1 MSDFTSDF
9 WHLYVAILTLVS
21 IIACLV
27 LLWISGTTKA
37 ATMDDNT
44 TGHVWDGDLQ
54 EMNNPLPKWWVYL
67 FIITV
72 VFALIYGVLY
82 PTFGKYQGALGW
94 SSQGQHTAEV
104 EKMQEAI
111 APIYAKFNDMKPEV
125 LAGDAQ
131 AMAIGERLFMNNCAQ
146 CHGSDAR
153 GARSFPNLTDGDWL
167 WGGTPEAIKTT
178 LTQGRMG
185 NMPPMAAAVGSAED
199 VRNLANYVL
208 SLSGTPHDAIRAAS
222 GKASFGACA
231 ACHGMDGKG
240 NTALGAPNLT
250 DGVWLH
256 GWGEEA
262 VVRAI
267 NNGFSNQMPAQAT
280 LLNESQIH
288 VLTGYVWG
296 LSNRPDS
303 RAGN

>member
-9 WHLYVAILTLVS
+9 WHYYVAGLTLVS
-21 IIACLV
+21 IIACLI

-37 ATMDDNT
+37 ATLADNT

-67 FIITV
+67 FVITV
-72 VFALIYGVLY
+72 VFSLAYGVLY
-82 PTFGKYQGALGW
+82 PMFGKYQGVLGW
-94 SSQGQHTAEV
+94 TSRGQHTAEV

-111 APIYAKFNDMKPEV
+111 APIYAKYSDMKPED

-167 WGGTPEAIKTT
+167 WGGDPQAIKTT
-178 LTQGRMG
+178 ITQGRMG
-185 NMPPMAAAVGSAED
+185 VMPPMAAAVGSAED
-199 VRNLANYVL
+199 VRNLAHYVL
-208 SLSGTPHDAIRAAS
+208 SLSGSPSDSIRAAL
-222 GKASFGACA
+222 GKDKFGACA

-250 DGVWLH
+250 DGIWLH

-262 VVRAI
+262 VIRAI
-267 NNGFSNQMPAQAT
+267 NNGFTNQMPAQNA
-280 LLNESQIH
+280 LLNEAQIH
-288 VLTGYVWG
+288 VLSGYVLG
-296 LSNRPDS
+296 LSSRP
-303 RAGN
+303 AN

>member
-9 WHLYVAILTLVS
+9 WHYYVAGLTLVS

-37 ATMDDNT
+37 ATHADNT

-54 EMNNPLPKWWVYL
+54 EMNNPLPRWWVYL

-72 VFALIYGVLY
+72 IFALVYGVLY
-82 PTFGKYQGALGW
+82 PTFGKYQGVLGW
-94 SSQGQHTAEV
+94 TSAGQHTTEV
-104 EKMQEAI
+104 QKMQEAI
-111 APIYAKFNDMKPEV
+111 APIYAKFNDMKPED

-131 AMAIGERLFMNNCAQ
+131 AMAIGERLFMNNCSQ

-167 WGGTPEAIKTT
+167 WGGDAQAIKTT
-178 LTQGRMG
+178 LTEGRMG
-185 NMPPMAAAVGSAED
+185 VMPPMGAAVGSPED
-199 VRNLANYVL
+199 VRNLAQYVL
-208 SLSGTPHDAIRAAS
+208 SLSGSPNDSIRAAL
-222 GKASFGACA
+222 GKNTFGSCA

-250 DGVWLH
+250 DDIWLH
-256 GWGEEA
+256 GWGEQA

-267 NNGFSNQMPAQAT
+267 NNGFNNQMPAQNV
-280 LLNESQIH
+280 LLNEAQIH

-296 LSNRPDS
+296 MSNRT
-303 RAGN
+303 AN

>member
-9 WHLYVAILTLVS
+9 WHYYVAGLTLVS
-21 IIACLV
+21 IVACLI

-37 ATMDDNT
+37 ATHADNT

-67 FIITV
+67 FVITV
-72 VFALIYGVLY
+72 VFSLAYGVLY
-82 PTFGKYQGALGW
+82 PMFGKYQGVLGW
-94 SSQGQHTAEV
+94 TSRGQHTAEV

-111 APIYAKFNDMKPEV
+111 APIYAKFNDMKPED

-167 WGGTPEAIKTT
+167 WGGDPQAIKTT
-178 LTQGRMG
+178 ITEGRMG
-185 NMPPMAAAVGSAED
+185 VMPPMAAAVGSAED
-199 VRNLANYVL
+199 VRNLAHYVL
-208 SLSGTPHDAIRAAS
+208 SLSGSPSDSIRAAL
-222 GKASFGACA
+222 GKDKFGACA

-250 DGVWLH
+250 DGIWLH

-262 VVRAI
+262 VIRAI
-267 NNGFSNQMPAQAT
+267 NNGFTNQMPAQNA
-280 LLNESQIH
+280 LLNEAQIH
-288 VLTGYVWG
+288 VLSGYVWG
-296 LSNRPDS
+296 LSNRP
-303 RAGN
+303 AN